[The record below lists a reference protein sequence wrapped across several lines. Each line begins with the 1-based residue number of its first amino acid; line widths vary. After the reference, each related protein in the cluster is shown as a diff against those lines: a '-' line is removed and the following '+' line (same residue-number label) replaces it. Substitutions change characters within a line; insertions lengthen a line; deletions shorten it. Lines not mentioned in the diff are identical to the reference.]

1 MHHPEPLIMILGVQV
16 YVEHS
21 PLYKQR
27 ALCSGWGGPDEPLE
41 IVVVYVHANGG
52 VGTLTGDGRSQCRSS
67 RGSSVGS
74 RTSRTSGMA
83 SFVGVFRNCLIRT
96 RAKNK

>member
-41 IVVVYVHANGG
+41 IVVVYVHAQRRRWHF
-52 VGTLTGDGRSQCRSS
+52 DGRRSVAVPQLAWLVGWLEDIADKRHGELRRGFSQLSYKNS
-67 RGSSVGS
+67 RE
-74 RTSRTSGMA
+74 
-83 SFVGVFRNCLIRT
+83 
-96 RAKNK
+96 K